1 MNWNCKEDKTRRNRS
16 KNRKL
21 LGNYQSLFILMKS
34 TFVLMI
40 GKVAKKNMTI
50 VQLRYAVAVSESKS
64 MQESARKEYISQP
77 NLSSAIK
84 ALEDEIGV
92 QLFER
97 SRCGVAL
104 TNTGREF
111 ISYARQVLEQ
121 YQLIENKYISK
132 ENKKLEFHVST
143 QHYTFAVNAFI
154 DTIRKYN
161 EDKYKFSI
169 IETQTRKV
177 IDDVKLLHS
186 DIGIIAFNSYNRK
199 ILMKSFEESNLVFRE
214 IMQRETYVYLWK
226 DHPLSGEKELSLKQL
241 EDYPCMVYEQGDNTS
256 FYFTEEAFGTYQ
268 YPRLIQSNDR
278 ATSMELLIGLNGYA
292 IGTGLLQESVNGK
305 DYLTIPLKE
314 KEVMIIGYITRADM
328 QLSSIA
334 KDYILELEKYKD

>member
-1 MNWNCKEDKTRRNRS
+1 
-16 KNRKL
+16 
-21 LGNYQSLFILMKS
+21 
-34 TFVLMI
+34 
-40 GKVAKKNMTI
+40 MTI

-64 MQESARKEYISQP
+64 MQEAARREYISQP

-84 ALEDEIGV
+84 ALEEEIGI

-97 SRCGVAL
+97 SRSGVNL
-104 TNTGREF
+104 TNAGREF

-132 ENKKLEFHVST
+132 ENKKIEFNVST

-154 DTIRKYN
+154 DTINKYN
-161 EDKYKFSI
+161 KERYKFSI

-177 IDDVKLLHS
+177 IDDVRSLRS
-186 DIGIIAFNSYNRK
+186 DIGVIALNGYNQK
-199 ILMKSFEESNLVFRE
+199 ILMKLFEESNLVFHE

-226 DHPLSGEKELSLKQL
+226 KHPLAFEKELTLKQL
-241 EDYPCMVYEQGDNTS
+241 EEYPCLIFEQGDDTS
-256 FYFTEEAFGTYQ
+256 FYFTEEAFSTYQ

-292 IGTGLLQESVNGK
+292 VGTGLLKDSVNGK
-305 DYLTIPLKE
+305 DYRVIPLKE
-314 KEVMIIGYITRADM
+314 KEVMIIGYITRLDV
-328 QLSSIA
+328 QFSEIA
-334 KDYILELEKYKD
+334 KAYIQELEKYKDTPNK

>member
-1 MNWNCKEDKTRRNRS
+1 
-16 KNRKL
+16 
-21 LGNYQSLFILMKS
+21 
-34 TFVLMI
+34 
-40 GKVAKKNMTI
+40 MTI

-64 MQESARKEYISQP
+64 MQEAARREYISQP

-84 ALEDEIGV
+84 ALEEEIGI

-97 SRCGVAL
+97 SRSGVNL
-104 TNTGREF
+104 TNAGREF

-132 ENKKLEFHVST
+132 ENKKFEFNVST

-154 DTIRKYN
+154 DTINKYN
-161 EDKYKFSI
+161 KERYKFSI

-177 IDDVKLLHS
+177 IDDVRSLRS
-186 DIGIIAFNSYNRK
+186 DIGVIALNGYNQK
-199 ILMKSFEESNLVFRE
+199 ILMKLFEESNLVFHE

-226 DHPLSGEKELSLKQL
+226 KHPLAYEKELTLEQL
-241 EDYPCMVYEQGDNTS
+241 EEYPCLIFEQGDDTS
-256 FYFTEEAFGTYQ
+256 FYFTEEAFSTYQ

-292 IGTGLLQESVNGK
+292 VGTGLLKDSVNGK
-305 DYLTIPLKE
+305 DYRVIPLKE
-314 KEVMIIGYITRADM
+314 KEVMIIGYITRLDV
-328 QLSSIA
+328 QFSEIA
-334 KDYILELEKYKD
+334 KAYIQELEKYKDTPNK

>member
-1 MNWNCKEDKTRRNRS
+1 
-16 KNRKL
+16 
-21 LGNYQSLFILMKS
+21 
-34 TFVLMI
+34 
-40 GKVAKKNMTI
+40 MTI

-64 MQESARKEYISQP
+64 MQEAARKEYISQP

-84 ALEDEIGV
+84 ALEEEIGI

-97 SRCGVAL
+97 SRSGVNL
-104 TNTGREF
+104 TNAGREF

-132 ENKKLEFHVST
+132 ENKKIEFNVTT

-154 DTIRKYN
+154 DTINKYN
-161 EDKYKFSI
+161 KERYKFSI

-177 IDDVKLLHS
+177 IDDVRSLRS
-186 DIGIIAFNSYNRK
+186 DIGVIAFNGYNQK
-199 ILMKSFEESNLVFRE
+199 ILMKLFEESNLVFHE

-226 DHPLSGEKELSLKQL
+226 KHPLAYEKELTLEQL
-241 EDYPCMVYEQGDNTS
+241 EEYPCLIFEQGDDTS

-292 IGTGLLQESVNGK
+292 IGTGLLKDSINGK
-305 DYLTIPLKE
+305 DYRAIPLKE
-314 KEVMIIGYITRADM
+314 KEVMIIGYITRLDV
-328 QLSSIA
+328 QFSEIA
-334 KDYILELEKYKD
+334 KDYIQELEKYKDTPNK

>member
-1 MNWNCKEDKTRRNRS
+1 
-16 KNRKL
+16 
-21 LGNYQSLFILMKS
+21 
-34 TFVLMI
+34 
-40 GKVAKKNMTI
+40 MTI
-50 VQLRYAVAVSESKS
+50 VQLKYAVAVSESRS
-64 MQESARKEYISQP
+64 MQEAARREYISQP

-97 SRCGVAL
+97 SRCGVVL
-104 TNTGREF
+104 TNAGREF

-121 YQLIENKYISK
+121 YQLMENKYISK
-132 ENKKLEFHVST
+132 ENKKIEFNVST

-154 DTIRKYN
+154 NAIRKYGG
-161 EDKYKFSI
+161 EKYKFSI

-177 IDDVKLLHS
+177 IEDVKSLRS
-186 DIGIIAFNSYNRK
+186 DIGVIAFNSYNRK
-199 ILMKSFEESNLVFRE
+199 ILMKLFEESNLVFRE

-226 DHPLSGEKELSLKQL
+226 EHPLAHEEKLSLEQL
-241 EDYPCMVYEQGDNTS
+241 EDYPCMVFEQGDNTS
-256 FYFTEEAFGTYQ
+256 FYFTEEAFSTYQ

-292 IGTGLLQESVNGK
+292 IGTGLLQDSVNGK
-305 DYLTIPLKE
+305 DYLAIPLQE
-314 KEVMIIGYITRADM
+314 KEVMIIGYLTRVDV

-334 KDYILELEKYKD
+334 KDYIMELEKYKDIQ

>member
-1 MNWNCKEDKTRRNRS
+1 
-16 KNRKL
+16 
-21 LGNYQSLFILMKS
+21 
-34 TFVLMI
+34 
-40 GKVAKKNMTI
+40 MTI
-50 VQLRYAVAVSESKS
+50 VQLKYAVAVSESRS
-64 MQESARKEYISQP
+64 MQEAARKEYISQP

-104 TNTGREF
+104 TNAGREF

-121 YQLIENKYISK
+121 YQLMENKYISK
-132 ENKKLEFHVST
+132 ENNKIEFNVST

-154 DTIRKYN
+154 NTIRKYN
-161 EDKYKFSI
+161 QEKYKFSI

-177 IDDVKLLHS
+177 IDDVKSLRS
-186 DIGIIAFNSYNRK
+186 DIGVIAFNSYNRK
-199 ILMKSFEESNLVFRE
+199 ILMKQFEESNLVFRE

-226 DHPLSGEKELSLKQL
+226 EHPLAHEEKLSLEQL
-241 EDYPCMVYEQGDNTS
+241 EDYPCMVFEQGDNTS

-278 ATSMELLIGLNGYA
+278 ATSMELIIGLNGYA
-292 IGTGLLQESVNGK
+292 IGTGLLRDSVNGK
-305 DYLTIPLKE
+305 DYLAIPLQE
-314 KEVMIIGYITRADM
+314 KEVMIIGYLTRVDV

-334 KDYILELEKYKD
+334 KDYIMELEKYKDIK

>member
-1 MNWNCKEDKTRRNRS
+1 
-16 KNRKL
+16 
-21 LGNYQSLFILMKS
+21 
-34 TFVLMI
+34 
-40 GKVAKKNMTI
+40 MTI
-50 VQLRYAVAVSESKS
+50 VQLKYAVAVSESRS
-64 MQESARKEYISQP
+64 MQEAARREYISQP

-97 SRCGVAL
+97 SRCGVSL
-104 TNTGREF
+104 TNAGREF

-121 YQLIENKYISK
+121 YQLMENKYISK
-132 ENKKLEFHVST
+132 ENNKIEFNVST

-154 DTIRKYN
+154 ETIRKYN
-161 EDKYKFSI
+161 QEKYKFSI

-177 IDDVKLLHS
+177 IDDVKSLRS
-186 DIGIIAFNSYNRK
+186 DIGVIAFNSYNRK
-199 ILMKSFEESNLVFRE
+199 ILMKLFEESNLVFRE

-226 DHPLSGEKELSLKQL
+226 EHPLAHEEKLSLEQL
-241 EDYPCMVYEQGDNTS
+241 EAYPCMVFEQGDNTS

-292 IGTGLLQESVNGK
+292 IGTGLLQDSVNGK
-305 DYLTIPLKE
+305 DYLAIPLQE
-314 KEVMIIGYITRADM
+314 KEVMMIGYITRADV

-334 KDYILELEKYKD
+334 KDYIAELEKYKDECK

>member
-1 MNWNCKEDKTRRNRS
+1 
-16 KNRKL
+16 
-21 LGNYQSLFILMKS
+21 
-34 TFVLMI
+34 
-40 GKVAKKNMTI
+40 MTI
-50 VQLRYAVAVSESKS
+50 VQLKYAVAVSESRS
-64 MQESARKEYISQP
+64 MQEAARKEYISQP

-104 TNTGREF
+104 TNAGREF

-121 YQLIENKYISK
+121 YQLMENKYISK
-132 ENKKLEFHVST
+132 ENNKIEFNVST

-154 DTIRKYN
+154 NTIRKYN
-161 EDKYKFSI
+161 QEKYKFSI

-177 IDDVKLLHS
+177 IDDVKSLRS
-186 DIGIIAFNSYNRK
+186 DIGVIAFNSYNRK
-199 ILMKSFEESNLVFRE
+199 ILMKQFEESNLVFRE

-226 DHPLSGEKELSLKQL
+226 EHPLAHEEKLSLEQL
-241 EDYPCMVYEQGDNTS
+241 EDYPCMVFEQGDNTS

-278 ATSMELLIGLNGYA
+278 ATSMELIIGLNGYA
-292 IGTGLLQESVNGK
+292 IGTGLLRDSVNGK
-305 DYLTIPLKE
+305 DYLAIPLQE
-314 KEVMIIGYITRADM
+314 KEVMMIGYITRADV
-328 QLSSIA
+328 QRSSIA
-334 KDYILELEKYKD
+334 KDYILELEKYKDIQ